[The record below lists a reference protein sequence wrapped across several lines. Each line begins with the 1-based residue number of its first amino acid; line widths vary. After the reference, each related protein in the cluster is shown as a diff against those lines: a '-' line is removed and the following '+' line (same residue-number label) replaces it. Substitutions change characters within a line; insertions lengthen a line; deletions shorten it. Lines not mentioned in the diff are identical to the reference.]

1 MLKRKVF
8 GQLSAWKADSGR
20 KPVILKGCRQCGKTF
35 AAREF
40 ARSHYDN
47 VVYVNFFENPDAK
60 EIFAGSLEVDQLVMM
75 ASAYLG
81 SSARFVPGETVFIL
95 DEIQECPQAR
105 TALKFFHLDGRYDVI
120 GTGSLPGV
128 SGCGETPVSVP
139 VGGQAAYQAV
149 FQIHPPST
157 GEGEQEVSIFAREE
171 GLYGIAFCGQSS
183 VDRRCRH
190 NAPLQE
196 PFHYRIAA

>member
-40 ARSHYDN
+40 TRSHYDN
-47 VVYVNFFENPDAK
+47 VVYVNFFGNPDAK

-139 VGGQAAYQAV
+139 VGHETV
-149 FQIHPPST
+149 IDMHPLD
-157 GEGEQEVSIFAREE
+157 FEE
-171 GLYGIAFCGQSS
+171 FCWAMGLLN
-183 VDRRCRH
+183 RR
-190 NAPLQE
+190 
-196 PFHYRIAA
+196 